1 MQHLSFNCFPIS
13 PPASKRQDLLIKTAR
28 DIHMLS
34 KTQPENQAMLQK
46 IPSWAGGGVKVGNHA
61 GDTA

>member
-1 MQHLSFNCFPIS
+1 
-13 PPASKRQDLLIKTAR
+13 LIKTAR